1 MKEKK
6 TTFRLAISNILP
18 YFIVVALFLKP
29 QSEMVSKI
37 WEKINLAKTTRQSD
51 LLEENYIA
59 LLSQQP
65 WQKDIYSELA
75 QIQNEKQNFS
85 GVVDSLEK
93 LSTFG
98 PLKFSEEFLLA
109 EAYIQNGNSEKA
121 LELWEDIS
129 SRSNLKTEEYFQ
141 VFDLQEKNRDWDGAY
156 RTIQLLSE
164 KESQDS
170 EIQYRLALYQMI
182 FNPEQA
188 NISLLQSLQGHPSW
202 AERIKNLQSLTNLIN
217 SEENPTF
224 RWVLAGNGLANQ
236 GEWLLAS
243 AAFEKVTQADP
254 NYAEGWA
261 LYGNA
266 LSYIDLDGFKE
277 LKKAEEISPDSKIT
291 RAFLAVYY
299 RNHGDLGTSKKYLE
313 GLSKEEPDEAFWQYE
328 MANTH
333 AKNGDL
339 NIALASYKK
348 AIEMDP
354 KNSFYWKELANF
366 CLDYSFLIESEGIEA
381 ARQAMLL
388 NNEDS
393 DAFDIMGSIYLKM
406 NNYVNAERFFIEANQ
421 LSPYSSKTLLHL
433 GQLYYLKN
441 EKNLAFFYLTNAVDY
456 TQNETIKDMALKL
469 LEEIN

>member
-1 MKEKK
+1 MKEK
-6 TTFRLAISNILP
+6 FIPLRLAISNILP
-18 YFIVVALFLKP
+18 YFIVGALLLKP
-29 QSEMVSKI
+29 QSEMVSSI
-37 WEKINLAKTTRQSD
+37 WEKINLAKTTRQSE

-65 WQKDIYSELA
+65 WQKDLYSDLA
-75 QIQNEKQNFS
+75 QILNEKQDFS
-85 GVVDSLEK
+85 RVIDSLER
-93 LSTFG
+93 LITFG
-98 PLKFSEEFLLA
+98 PLNFSEEFLLA

-121 LELWEDIS
+121 QKLWEDIS
-129 SRSNLKTEEYFQ
+129 SRSDLKTEEYFL
-141 VFDLQEKNRDWDGAY
+141 VFDLQEKNRDWDSAY
-156 RTIQLLSE
+156 RTIQLLAK
-164 KESQDS
+164 KEAQNS

-188 NISLLQSLQGHPSW
+188 NISLLQSLKGHPSW
-202 AERIKNLQSLTNLIN
+202 AERIKNLQSLTNVIN

-243 AAFEKVTQADP
+243 AAFEKVTQVDP

-261 LYGNA
+261 LFGNA
-266 LSYIDLDGFKE
+266 LSYIEKDGFKE
-277 LKKAEEISPDSKIT
+277 LIKAEEINPDSKIA
-291 RAFLAVYY
+291 RAMLAVYF
-299 RNHGDLGTSKKYLE
+299 RNHDDLGSSLKYLE
-313 GLSKEEPDEAFWQYE
+313 SLSKEEPDEAFWQYE
-328 MANTH
+328 LANTY

-354 KNSFYWKELANF
+354 KNIFYWKELANF

-381 ARQAMLL
+381 ARQAMLI
-388 NNEDS
+388 NNEDP
-393 DAFDIMGSIYLKM
+393 DAYDIMGLIYLKM
-406 NNYVNAERFFIEANQ
+406 NNYVNAERFFIEANK

-456 TQNETIKDMALKL
+456 SQNEVIKNMALKL